1 MTETGDDAGAAAG
14 TDDLASEAEA
24 APVMLFG
31 VPVSDSRGQVVLH
44 PDRSTWRRVAM
55 ELFDAGFLVCV
66 DVTAVDYLN
75 HPDRHLPAG
84 VEPERFEVVAN
95 VLSHAERRRV
105 RLRVQVPEADPVV
118 DSLIDVFPG
127 VDAAER
133 EVFDL
138 FGIRFDGHP
147 DLTRIVL
154 PEDWDGHPL
163 RKDYDAGR
171 IPVQFKAPAPS
182 R

>member
-1 MTETGDDAGAAAG
+1 MSDEVTETPQEPTA
-14 TDDLASEAEA
+14 TVEA
-24 APVMLFG
+24 PTRCG

-44 PDRSTWRRVAM
+44 PSVGDWVRVVT
-55 ELFDAGFLVCV
+55 ELFDQGFHVCV
-66 DVTAVDYLN
+66 DLTAVDYLN
-75 HPDRHLPAG
+75 QPVRNLPAG
-84 VEPERFEVVAN
+84 VVPERFEVVAN
-95 VLSHAERRRV
+95 LLSHAERQRV
-105 RLRVQVPEADPVV
+105 RLRVQVPEADPRLP
-118 DSLIDVFPG
+118 SIISIHPG

-138 FGIRFDGHP
+138 FGIAFDGHP

-154 PEDWDGHPL
+154 PEDWVGHPL
-163 RKDYDAGR
+163 RKDYNSGR

>member
-1 MTETGDDAGAAAG
+1 MEAAGDAGATAG
-14 TDDLASEAEA
+14 TEDDVVATMHGVPASE
-24 APVMLFG
+24 
-31 VPVSDSRGQVVLH
+31 SRGQLVLH
-44 PDRSTWRRVAM
+44 PDRASWRRVAT

-75 HPDRHLPAG
+75 HPARPLPAG
-84 VEPERFEVVAN
+84 VTAERFEVVAN
-95 VLSHAERRRV
+95 LLSHSERRRV
-105 RLRVQVPEADPVV
+105 RLRVQVPADDAVV
-118 DSLIDVFPG
+118 DSLVDLFPG

-154 PEDWDGHPL
+154 PEDWEGHPL

>member
-1 MTETGDDAGAAAG
+1 MGDVGGESGAVDDTGSDGGPADAPA
-14 TDDLASEAEA
+14 TLH
-24 APVMLFG
+24 G

-44 PDRSTWRRVAM
+44 PDRASWLRVAT
-55 ELFDAGFLVCV
+55 ELFAAGYLVCV

-75 HPDRHLPAG
+75 LPDRSLPTG

-95 VLSHAERRRV
+95 LLSHAMRQRI
-105 RLRVQVPEADPVV
+105 RLRVQVPEGDPVV
-118 DSLIDVFPG
+118 DSLINLFPG

-138 FGIRFDGHP
+138 FGIHFDGHP

-154 PEDWDGHPL
+154 PEDWEGHPL
-163 RKDYDAGR
+163 RKDQDAGR
-171 IPVQFKAPAPS
+171 IPVQFKSPAPS

>member
-1 MTETGDDAGAAAG
+1 M
-14 TDDLASEAEA
+14 
-24 APVMLFG
+24 
-31 VPVSDSRGQVVLH
+31 LH
-44 PDRSTWRRVAM
+44 PDRASWLRVAT
-55 ELFDAGFLVCV
+55 ELFGAGYLVCV

-75 HPDRHLPAG
+75 HSGRQLPDGIA
-84 VEPERFEVVAN
+84 PERFEVVAN
-95 VLSHAERRRV
+95 LLSHAERQRL
-105 RLRVQVPEADPVV
+105 RLRVQVPESDPVV
-118 DSLIDVFPG
+118 DSLINLFPG

-138 FGIRFDGHP
+138 FGIRFEGHP

-154 PEDWDGHPL
+154 PEDWEGHPL
-163 RKDYDAGR
+163 RKDYDSGR

>member
-1 MTETGDDAGAAAG
+1 MTEAGGETGASAGDHSGADA
-14 TDDLASEAEA
+14 ASTE
-24 APVMLFG
+24 PTTMFG

-44 PDRSTWRRVAM
+44 PDRESWVRVAT
-55 ELFDAGFLVCV
+55 ELFDAGYLVCV

-75 HPDRHLPAG
+75 HGGRPLPAG
-84 VEPERFEVVAN
+84 VVPERFEVVAN
-95 VLSHAERRRV
+95 FLSLTERSRI
-105 RLRVQVPEADPVV
+105 RLRVQVPESDPVV
-118 DSLIDVFPG
+118 DSLIGVFPG

-138 FGIRFDGHP
+138 FGICFEGHP

-154 PEDWDGHPL
+154 PEDWEGHPL